1 MENLKDHIDLE
12 EYALQGKTPP
22 KKAKYLIKVDK
33 KKYPVDVE
41 SMTGKEILELAG
53 KLPAEN
59 FQLRQKM
66 KGGTVKK
73 IGLNEKV
80 DFTEPGVEKFMT
92 IPLDQM
98 EGQL

>member
-66 KGGTVKK
+66 KGGTVNK
-73 IGLNEKV
+73 IGLNERV

-98 EGQL
+98 EG

>member
-80 DFTEPGVEKFMT
+80 DFKVRENRNF
-92 IPLDQM
+92 
-98 EGQL
+98 